1 MTAAIESIS
10 PDEVVLLTACEQTIA
25 DGMESF
31 KSVGRALVEIRDSRL
46 YRATHAT
53 FEDYCRERWNWSRR
67 RAYQLIDAAALLTE
81 SPECEQ
87 LFTNEGQ
94 ARELAKV
101 APEKREEVV
110 KRAAESGKVTAK
122 SIREAASPECE
133 PVVHIERQAPPTPMD
148 SETRAYQ
155 VSLKIKCWTDEVKE
169 HVASLNPT
177 RAELIQAALA
187 FKKLGADLER
197 AAAKLSE

>member
-1 MTAAIESIS
+1 MSAALESIS
-10 PDEVVLLTACEQTIA
+10 PDEVVMLTACEKTIA
-25 DGMESF
+25 EGMESF

-67 RAYQLIDAAALLTE
+67 RAYQLIEAAVVVAE
-81 SPECEQ
+81 SPECEP
-87 LFTNEGQ
+87 LVHTERQ

-101 APEKREEVV
+101 EPD
-110 KRAAESGKVTAK
+110 KRAEVLHAAAECGKVTAK
-122 SIREAASPECE
+122 SIREAANPAQQDE
-133 PVVHIERQAPPTPMD
+133 APPTPID
-148 SETRAYQ
+148 SETRAYH
-155 VSLKIKCWTDEVKE
+155 VSLKIKSWTDEAKE
-169 HVASLNPT
+169 HVASLNPS

-197 AAAKLSE
+197 AAAQLSE

>member
-1 MTAAIESIS
+1 MSAALESIS
-10 PDEVVLLTACEQTIA
+10 PDEVVMLTACEKTIA
-25 DGMESF
+25 EGMESF

-67 RAYQLIDAAALLTE
+67 RAYQLIDAAVVLDT
-81 SPECEQ
+81 SPECEP
-87 LFTNEGQ
+87 LVHTERQ

-101 APEKREEVV
+101 EPELRAEVL
-110 KRAAESGKVTAK
+110 KAAAESGKVTAK
-122 SIREAASPECE
+122 SIREAAKPAEPEAVE
-133 PVVHIERQAPPTPMD
+133 VVQPMD
-148 SETRAYQ
+148 SETRAYH
-155 VSLKIKCWTDEVKE
+155 VSLKIKGWTDEVKE
-169 HVASLNPT
+169 HVAKLNPT

-197 AAAKLSE
+197 AAAQLSE

>member
-1 MTAAIESIS
+1 MKTSATLESIT

-31 KSVGRALVEIRDSRL
+31 KSVGRALVKVRDSRL

-53 FEDYCRERWNWSRR
+53 FEDYCRERWQMDRTYAHRIIEGAKLAEEMLPIGN
-67 RAYQLIDAAALLTE
+67 IPTE
-81 SPECEQ
+81 SA
-87 LFTNEGQ
+87 

-101 APEKREEVV
+101 EPD
-110 KRAAESGKVTAK
+110 KRAEVLHAAAECSKVTAK
-122 SIREAASPECE
+122 SIREAANPAQQDE
-133 PVVHIERQAPPTPMD
+133 APPTPID
-148 SETRAYQ
+148 AETRAYQ
-155 VSLKIKCWTDEVKE
+155 VSLKIKGWTDEVKE

-197 AAAKLSE
+197 AAARLSE